1 MPGFVN
7 DSVDLMNPLAHGQGI
22 FLCHHTM
29 IQEYKKGWYF
39 KFPPCGVSKLIRKIG
54 FPLVLLLII
63 SGGVAAQESSDSDI
77 GIDQR
82 SFRLGGIASF
92 AEMVRVGVKTLALS
106 AAVSPE
112 EMDALVDDARRI
124 ASEEQ
129 VMIYREADLIVTDL
143 FPADVAVGKHVLL
156 IYKGTTLDDYLALKQ
171 QKADWLK
178 SGHYQGES
186 RKEIARKF
194 GKLLSYPDSIIENKI
209 K

>member
-1 MPGFVN
+1 M
-7 DSVDLMNPLAHGQGI
+7 
-22 FLCHHTM
+22 M
-29 IQEYKKGWYF
+29 INKTG
-39 KFPPCGVSKLIRKIG
+39 
-54 FPLVLLLII
+54 LLLFLLLNFSAGAI
-63 SGGVAAQESSDSDI
+63 AEESSNTD
-77 GIDQR
+77 GNIDLR

-112 EMDALVDDARRI
+112 EMDELVDEANRI

-129 VMIYREADLIVTDL
+129 VRIYRETDLIVTDL

-156 IYKGTTLDDYLALKQ
+156 IYKGTTLDDYLALKR
-171 QKADWLK
+171 QKAEWVK
-178 SGHYQGES
+178 SGSYQGES

-194 GKLLSYPDSIIENKI
+194 GKLLSYPDSIIEEKI